1 MGEYDR
7 TGNGQ
12 SSKTDWDLRS
22 ILCDIAKNWWV
33 ILLIAC
39 SAAMI
44 TYTVMATVHK
54 DRYTVKTTFAVMGR
68 GVDANAAS
76 SLSAT
81 YEMAQKFE
89 AILENTILKKK
100 VMEELSLSSFPA
112 KMNASIVPE
121 SNLMELSVTADS
133 PEMAFRILKSVL
145 NNYTSIS
152 DYIIPNVVLET
163 LQQPQVSGVPSNQI
177 PTKKYAATAF
187 LAAALAMAA
196 LIGLFSFL
204 RDTVK
209 NEAEFTRK
217 IDADLL
223 GVVYHEKK
231 KKNSSMLITNPA
243 RSFLYV
249 ESLKRIAS
257 RVRGRLDRKGGKVLL
272 VTSVAENEGKS
283 TLAANLALALAE
295 EQNRVL
301 LLDCDFR
308 QPALHKIFE
317 IPEKDGKDFG
327 KVVLGK
333 ESASGVF
340 EKHKDTNVYTG
351 ICRNRLEEPSLA
363 IGGEIFHRILETCRT
378 NMDYIILDGVPSPMV
393 WEKYVKYRSLTDNS
407 DSFPQHIN
415 LRNKESGW
423 SHYAYSVKFAYAD
436 KKRYLC
442 KNGDDPFM
450 QLFVKDYILRESCSS
465 CHFKGY
471 HRVSDI
477 TLGDFWGIWNI
488 NPKMDDNKGTS
499 LILTHTAKGEKMM
512 NAVSENIKCEQV
524 YLEQAARENP
534 SLLRSSVHKQNR
546 DIVLKTI
553 ESENFQEILPL
564 LQVKQ
569 PQRRSKKEIIKRV
582 LKKLCGLG

>member
-1 MGEYDR
+1 M
-7 TGNGQ
+7 
-12 SSKTDWDLRS
+12 
-22 ILCDIAKNWWV
+22 
-33 ILLIAC
+33 
-39 SAAMI
+39 
-44 TYTVMATVHK
+44 
-54 DRYTVKTTFAVMGR
+54 
-68 GVDANAAS
+68 DANAAS

-177 PTKKYAATAF
+177 PIKKYAATAF

-257 RVRGRLDRKGGKVLL
+257 RVRGRLNRKGGKVLL

-283 TLAANLALALAE
+283 TL
-295 EQNRVL
+295 
-301 LLDCDFR
+301 R
-308 QPALHKIFE
+308 QIWRLPLQK
-317 IPEKDGKDFG
+317 
-327 KVVLGK
+327 
-333 ESASGVF
+333 SR
-340 EKHKDTNVYTG
+340 TVYCFWT
-351 ICRNRLEEPSLA
+351 A
-363 IGGEIFHRILETCRT
+363 I
-378 NMDYIILDGVPSPMV
+378 
-393 WEKYVKYRSLTDNS
+393 S
-407 DSFPQHIN
+407 DSRRYIKSLRFRKKTERISERLSSEKSRHPAF
-415 LRNKESGW
+415 LRNT
-423 SHYAYSVKFAYAD
+423 
-436 KKRYLC
+436 RI
-442 KNGDDPFM
+442 P
-450 QLFVKDYILRESCSS
+450 
-465 CHFKGY
+465 
-471 HRVSDI
+471 
-477 TLGDFWGIWNI
+477 T
-488 NPKMDDNKGTS
+488 
-499 LILTHTAKGEKMM
+499 
-512 NAVSENIKCEQV
+512 
-524 YLEQAARENP
+524 
-534 SLLRSSVHKQNR
+534 
-546 DIVLKTI
+546 
-553 ESENFQEILPL
+553 
-564 LQVKQ
+564 
-569 PQRRSKKEIIKRV
+569 
-582 LKKLCGLG
+582 

>member
-1 MGEYDR
+1 
-7 TGNGQ
+7 
-12 SSKTDWDLRS
+12 
-22 ILCDIAKNWWV
+22 
-33 ILLIAC
+33 
-39 SAAMI
+39 
-44 TYTVMATVHK
+44 
-54 DRYTVKTTFAVMGR
+54 
-68 GVDANAAS
+68 
-76 SLSAT
+76 
-81 YEMAQKFE
+81 
-89 AILENTILKKK
+89 
-100 VMEELSLSSFPA
+100 
-112 KMNASIVPE
+112 MNASIVPE

-317 IPEKDGKDFG
+317 IPEKTERISERLSSER
-327 KVVLGK
+327 V
-333 ESASGVF
+333 
-340 EKHKDTNVYTG
+340 G
-351 ICRNRLEEPSLA
+351 I
-363 IGGEIFHRILETCRT
+363 
-378 NMDYIILDGVPSPMV
+378 
-393 WEKYVKYRSLTDNS
+393 
-407 DSFPQHIN
+407 
-415 LRNKESGW
+415 
-423 SHYAYSVKFAYAD
+423 
-436 KKRYLC
+436 
-442 KNGDDPFM
+442 
-450 QLFVKDYILRESCSS
+450 
-465 CHFKGY
+465 
-471 HRVSDI
+471 
-477 TLGDFWGIWNI
+477 
-488 NPKMDDNKGTS
+488 
-499 LILTHTAKGEKMM
+499 
-512 NAVSENIKCEQV
+512 
-524 YLEQAARENP
+524 
-534 SLLRSSVHKQNR
+534 
-546 DIVLKTI
+546 
-553 ESENFQEILPL
+553 
-564 LQVKQ
+564 
-569 PQRRSKKEIIKRV
+569 RRF
-582 LKKLCGLG
+582 

>member
-378 NMDYIILDGVPSPMV
+378 NMVTM
-393 WEKYVKYRSLTDNS
+393 
-407 DSFPQHIN
+407 F
-415 LRNKESGW
+415 
-423 SHYAYSVKFAYAD
+423 D
-436 KKRYLC
+436 KK
-442 KNGDDPFM
+442 
-450 QLFVKDYILRESCSS
+450 
-465 CHFKGY
+465 
-471 HRVSDI
+471 
-477 TLGDFWGIWNI
+477 
-488 NPKMDDNKGTS
+488 
-499 LILTHTAKGEKMM
+499 HTGE
-512 NAVSENIKCEQV
+512 
-524 YLEQAARENP
+524 YYR
-534 SLLRSSVHKQNR
+534 
-546 DIVLKTI
+546 
-553 ESENFQEILPL
+553 
-564 LQVKQ
+564 
-569 PQRRSKKEIIKRV
+569 
-582 LKKLCGLG
+582 

>member
-1 MGEYDR
+1 MREYDR

-12 SSKTDWDLRS
+12 NGEADWDLRS
-22 ILCDIAKNWWV
+22 ILCDMAKNWWI

-44 TYTVMATVHK
+44 TYTVLTAVHR
-54 DRYTVKTTFAVMGR
+54 DQYTVKTTFAVMGR
-68 GVDANAAS
+68 GENANAAS

-81 YEMAQKFE
+81 YEMTQKFQ
-89 AILENTILKKK
+89 AILENNILKKK

-163 LQQPQVSGVPSNQI
+163 LQQPQVSGNPSNRI
-177 PTKKYAATAF
+177 PTEKYAAMAF
-187 LAAALAMAA
+187 LAAALGTAALAMAA

-243 RSFLYV
+243 RSFPYV

-257 RVRGRLDRKGGKVLL
+257 RVRGRLDRRGGKVLL

-283 TLAANLALALAE
+283 TLAANLALALSE

-308 QPALHKIFE
+308 QPALYKIFE
-317 IPEKDGKDFG
+317 LPQKAGKDFG
-327 KVVLGK
+327 QVAVGK
-333 ESASGVF
+333 ESASSVF
-340 EKHKDTNVYTG
+340 EKYKDTNVYMG
-351 ICRNRLEEPSLA
+351 ICRERLEEPSEA
-363 IGGEIFHRILETCRT
+363 VGGEIFRRILDTCRT
-378 NMDYIILDGVPSPMV
+378 NMDYIILDTPPMGAAADAEELVELADGAVLAVRQDGVLTRDINDAIDALNQKE
-393 WEKYVKYRSLTDNS
+393 EKVIGCVFGNVYPGFGERIGGSY
-407 DSFPQHIN
+407 
-415 LRNKESGW
+415 G
-423 SHYAYSVKFAYAD
+423 YGYGYGAYSRAE
-436 KKRYLC
+436 R
-442 KNGDDPFM
+442 
-450 QLFVKDYILRESCSS
+450 
-465 CHFKGY
+465 
-471 HRVSDI
+471 
-477 TLGDFWGIWNI
+477 
-488 NPKMDDNKGTS
+488 
-499 LILTHTAKGEKMM
+499 
-512 NAVSENIKCEQV
+512 
-524 YLEQAARENP
+524 
-534 SLLRSSVHKQNR
+534 
-546 DIVLKTI
+546 
-553 ESENFQEILPL
+553 
-564 LQVKQ
+564 
-569 PQRRSKKEIIKRV
+569 
-582 LKKLCGLG
+582 

>member
-272 VTSVAENEGKS
+272 VTSVAENEGNRPLRQSRTVYCFWTAISDSRRYIKS
-283 TLAANLALALAE
+283 L
-295 EQNRVL
+295 R
-301 LLDCDFR
+301 FR
-308 QPALHKIFE
+308 KKTERISERLSSEKSRHPAFLRNTRIPTY
-317 IPEKDGKDFG
+317 IPE
-327 KVVLGK
+327 
-333 ESASGVF
+333 SAVIVWKSRRLQSAVRF
-340 EKHKDTNVYTG
+340 STG
-351 ICRNRLEEPSLA
+351 FWRHAGPIWTTLFWIRR
-363 IGGEIFHRILETCRT
+363 R
-378 NMDYIILDGVPSPMV
+378 
-393 WEKYVKYRSLTDNS
+393 WE
-407 DSFPQHIN
+407 
-415 LRNKESGW
+415 
-423 SHYAYSVKFAYAD
+423 
-436 KKRYLC
+436 
-442 KNGDDPFM
+442 
-450 QLFVKDYILRESCSS
+450 
-465 CHFKGY
+465 
-471 HRVSDI
+471 
-477 TLGDFWGIWNI
+477 
-488 NPKMDDNKGTS
+488 
-499 LILTHTAKGEKMM
+499 
-512 NAVSENIKCEQV
+512 
-524 YLEQAARENP
+524 
-534 SLLRSSVHKQNR
+534 
-546 DIVLKTI
+546 
-553 ESENFQEILPL
+553 
-564 LQVKQ
+564 
-569 PQRRSKKEIIKRV
+569 
-582 LKKLCGLG
+582 

>member
-340 EKHKDTNVYTG
+340 EKHKD
-351 ICRNRLEEPSLA
+351 
-363 IGGEIFHRILETCRT
+363 
-378 NMDYIILDGVPSPMV
+378 MDYIILDTPPMGMTADA
-393 WEKYVKYRSLTDNS
+393 EELA
-407 DSFPQHIN
+407 
-415 LRNKESGW
+415 E
-423 SHYAYSVKFAYAD
+423 YAD
-436 KKRYLC
+436 AAVLSVRQD
-442 KNGDDPFM
+442 G
-450 QLFVKDYILRESCSS
+450 V
-465 CHFKGY
+465 
-471 HRVSDI
+471 
-477 TLGDFWGIWNI
+477 
-488 NPKMDDNKGTS
+488 
-499 LILTHTAKGEKMM
+499 LT
-512 NAVSENIKCEQV
+512 
-524 YLEQAARENP
+524 
-534 SLLRSSVHKQNR
+534 R
-546 DIVLKTI
+546 DINDAIDAL
-553 ESENFQEILPL
+553 NQ
-564 LQVKQ
+564 
-569 PQRRSKKEIIKRV
+569 KEEKVIGCVFGNVYPGFGERIGNSYGYGYGYGTYSRAER
-582 LKKLCGLG
+582 

>member
-1 MGEYDR
+1 MSRETYETYSAEPEKIDLIAFLAEYFQAFR
-7 TGNGQ
+7 KFFLGV
-12 SSKTDWDLRS
+12 L
-22 ILCDIAKNWWV
+22 ILV
-33 ILLIAC
+33 ILMGGGSFLTAKLRYQPMYE
-39 SAAMI
+39 A
-44 TYTVMATVHK
+44 YTSFVVGSNRAVGYSYYDNVTAQQLGKTFPYIVTSGVLKDVVARDLQVGAVTSQIEASVM
-54 DRYTVKTTFAVMGR
+54 
-68 GVDANAAS
+68 
-76 SLSAT
+76 
-81 YEMAQKFE
+81 
-89 AILENTILKKK
+89 ENTNLFTIRVKD
-100 VMEELSLSSFPA
+100 SSPDTA
-112 KMNASIVPE
+112 YRVLQSVITNYPE
-121 SNLMELSVTADS
+121 VAE
-133 PEMAFRILKSVL
+133 
-145 NNYTSIS
+145 
-152 DYIIPNVVLET
+152 YIIGATTLTVVDD
-163 LQQPQVSGVPSNQI
+163 SGVPVSPINSQDAVHAGMIGAAAGLAVALLLVFIYVRTRKTIRQADDVKKLTNAAFLGNLPEAKIKKRSNVKEQTITICNPKVPDSFKEAMQLIRTRTEDGLGKADCQI

-340 EKHKDTNVYTG
+340 EKYKDTNVYTG

-363 IGGEIFHRILETCRT
+363 IGGEIFQRILETCRT
-378 NMDYIILDGVPSPMV
+378 NMDYIILDTPPMGMTADA
-393 WEKYVKYRSLTDNS
+393 EELA
-407 DSFPQHIN
+407 
-415 LRNKESGW
+415 E
-423 SHYAYSVKFAYAD
+423 YAD
-436 KKRYLC
+436 AAVLSVRQD
-442 KNGDDPFM
+442 G
-450 QLFVKDYILRESCSS
+450 V
-465 CHFKGY
+465 
-471 HRVSDI
+471 
-477 TLGDFWGIWNI
+477 
-488 NPKMDDNKGTS
+488 
-499 LILTHTAKGEKMM
+499 LT
-512 NAVSENIKCEQV
+512 
-524 YLEQAARENP
+524 
-534 SLLRSSVHKQNR
+534 R
-546 DIVLKTI
+546 DINDAIDAL
-553 ESENFQEILPL
+553 NQ
-564 LQVKQ
+564 
-569 PQRRSKKEIIKRV
+569 KEEKVIGCVFGNVYPGFGERIGNSYGYGYGYGTYSRAER
-582 LKKLCGLG
+582 

>member
-112 KMNASIVPE
+112 KM
-121 SNLMELSVTADS
+121 
-133 PEMAFRILKSVL
+133 
-145 NNYTSIS
+145 
-152 DYIIPNVVLET
+152 NVVLET

-378 NMDYIILDGVPSPMV
+378 NMDYIILDTPPMGMTADA
-393 WEKYVKYRSLTDNS
+393 EELA
-407 DSFPQHIN
+407 
-415 LRNKESGW
+415 E
-423 SHYAYSVKFAYAD
+423 YAD
-436 KKRYLC
+436 AAVLSVRQD
-442 KNGDDPFM
+442 G
-450 QLFVKDYILRESCSS
+450 V
-465 CHFKGY
+465 
-471 HRVSDI
+471 
-477 TLGDFWGIWNI
+477 
-488 NPKMDDNKGTS
+488 
-499 LILTHTAKGEKMM
+499 LT
-512 NAVSENIKCEQV
+512 
-524 YLEQAARENP
+524 
-534 SLLRSSVHKQNR
+534 R
-546 DIVLKTI
+546 DINDAIDAL
-553 ESENFQEILPL
+553 NQ
-564 LQVKQ
+564 
-569 PQRRSKKEIIKRV
+569 KEEKVIGCVFGNVYPGFGERIGNSYGYGYGYGTYSRAER
-582 LKKLCGLG
+582 

>member
-243 RSFLYV
+243 RSFLY
-249 ESLKRIAS
+249 
-257 RVRGRLDRKGGKVLL
+257 
-272 VTSVAENEGKS
+272 EGY
-283 TLAANLALALAE
+283 E
-295 EQNRVL
+295 Y
-301 LLDCDFR
+301 
-308 QPALHKIFE
+308 P
-317 IPEKDGKDFG
+317 
-327 KVVLGK
+327 
-333 ESASGVF
+333 SG
-340 EKHKDTNVYTG
+340 TNVTRDTVVIEKQLSEWKKTDRTQLVNGIMLIGLKDYGKYATHLYTYTWADDEVRKKREAD
-351 ICRNRLEEPSLA
+351 I
-363 IGGEIFHRILETCRT
+363 
-378 NMDYIILDGVPSPMV
+378 M
-393 WEKYVKYRSLTDNS
+393 
-407 DSFPQHIN
+407 
-415 LRNKESGW
+415 
-423 SHYAYSVKFAYAD
+423 AD
-436 KKRYLC
+436 KKKSSRT
-442 KNGDDPFM
+442 K
-450 QLFVKDYILRESCSS
+450 VIWKIKTILR
-465 CHFKGY
+465 
-471 HRVSDI
+471 
-477 TLGDFWGIWNI
+477 
-488 NPKMDDNKGTS
+488 NPRFISFFDGVRGTK
-499 LILTHTAKGEKMM
+499 IDK
-512 NAVSENIKCEQV
+512 V
-524 YLEQAARENP
+524 YTFIAYDLLDYGLLYFVQR
-534 SLLRSSVHKQNR
+534 LLRKIR
-546 DIVLKTI
+546 K
-553 ESENFQEILPL
+553 
-564 LQVKQ
+564 
-569 PQRRSKKEIIKRV
+569 
-582 LKKLCGLG
+582 

>member
-257 RVRGRLDRKGGKVLL
+257 RVRGRLSQK
-272 VTSVAENEGKS
+272 AE
-283 TLAANLALALAE
+283 
-295 EQNRVL
+295 
-301 LLDCDFR
+301 
-308 QPALHKIFE
+308 
-317 IPEKDGKDFG
+317 
-327 KVVLGK
+327 
-333 ESASGVF
+333 
-340 EKHKDTNVYTG
+340 
-351 ICRNRLEEPSLA
+351 
-363 IGGEIFHRILETCRT
+363 
-378 NMDYIILDGVPSPMV
+378 
-393 WEKYVKYRSLTDNS
+393 
-407 DSFPQHIN
+407 
-415 LRNKESGW
+415 
-423 SHYAYSVKFAYAD
+423 
-436 KKRYLC
+436 
-442 KNGDDPFM
+442 
-450 QLFVKDYILRESCSS
+450 
-465 CHFKGY
+465 
-471 HRVSDI
+471 
-477 TLGDFWGIWNI
+477 
-488 NPKMDDNKGTS
+488 
-499 LILTHTAKGEKMM
+499 
-512 NAVSENIKCEQV
+512 KC
-524 YLEQAARENP
+524 
-534 SLLRSSVHKQNR
+534 
-546 DIVLKTI
+546 
-553 ESENFQEILPL
+553 
-564 LQVKQ
+564 
-569 PQRRSKKEIIKRV
+569 
-582 LKKLCGLG
+582 CW

>member
-196 LIGLFSFL
+196 LIGLFSFHPQNRCGPAGRCVSRKEEEKQL
-204 RDTVK
+204 HADYQSG
-209 NEAEFTRK
+209 AELSVCGILKAYCIACAGASGPKRRK
-217 IDADLL
+217 SAAGDQC
-223 GVVYHEKK
+223 
-231 KKNSSMLITNPA
+231 
-243 RSFLYV
+243 
-249 ESLKRIAS
+249 
-257 RVRGRLDRKGGKVLL
+257 GGK
-272 VTSVAENEGKS
+272 
-283 TLAANLALALAE
+283 
-295 EQNRVL
+295 
-301 LLDCDFR
+301 
-308 QPALHKIFE
+308 
-317 IPEKDGKDFG
+317 
-327 KVVLGK
+327 
-333 ESASGVF
+333 
-340 EKHKDTNVYTG
+340 
-351 ICRNRLEEPSLA
+351 
-363 IGGEIFHRILETCRT
+363 
-378 NMDYIILDGVPSPMV
+378 
-393 WEKYVKYRSLTDNS
+393 
-407 DSFPQHIN
+407 
-415 LRNKESGW
+415 
-423 SHYAYSVKFAYAD
+423 
-436 KKRYLC
+436 
-442 KNGDDPFM
+442 
-450 QLFVKDYILRESCSS
+450 
-465 CHFKGY
+465 
-471 HRVSDI
+471 
-477 TLGDFWGIWNI
+477 
-488 NPKMDDNKGTS
+488 
-499 LILTHTAKGEKMM
+499 
-512 NAVSENIKCEQV
+512 
-524 YLEQAARENP
+524 
-534 SLLRSSVHKQNR
+534 
-546 DIVLKTI
+546 
-553 ESENFQEILPL
+553 
-564 LQVKQ
+564 
-569 PQRRSKKEIIKRV
+569 
-582 LKKLCGLG
+582 